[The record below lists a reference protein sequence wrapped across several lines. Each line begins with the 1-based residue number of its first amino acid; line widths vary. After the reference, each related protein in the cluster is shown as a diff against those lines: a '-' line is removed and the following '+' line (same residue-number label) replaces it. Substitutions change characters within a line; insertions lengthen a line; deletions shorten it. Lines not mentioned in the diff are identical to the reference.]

1 MSALVDELLKQAA
14 ILERHAFKTKCWPG
28 DNDFEDAAN
37 PMRRAAAE
45 LTTLQSRL
53 EAVKAERDA
62 ARELLTGEQQALDRT
77 IDSYQSEYRKREAA
91 EARVEELQKDRDRLD
106 FLDACNQRLNASYG
120 TNYRWELILNHNVNR
135 LMLGHLNVDLN
146 DAKAH
151 GWPSCR
157 DAIDREMLRVVAAR
171 ALSPARTEEGKP

>member
-1 MSALVDELLKQAA
+1 MSALVDELRARAEARALASKPFPPETF
-14 ILERHAFKTKCWPG
+14 IEW
-28 DNDFEDAAN
+28 
-37 PMRRAAAE
+37 RAAAE

-53 EAVKAERDA
+53 EAVKAENA
-62 ARELLTGEQQALDRT
+62 ELRT
-77 IDSYQSEYRKREAA
+77 QDDPCFTYAFKVRAEAA

-171 ALSPARTEEGKP
+171 ALSPARTEPDLSKGGEE

>member
-1 MSALVDELLKQAA
+1 MSAPVDQLRAWPLNGYAPGGYTCKCSTCEKEFIGDKRAVVC
-14 ILERHAFKTKCWPG
+14 LECAVLASKRL
-28 DNDFEDAAN
+28 N
-37 PMRRAAAE
+37 
-45 LTTLQSRL
+45 TTLQSSL
-53 EAVKAERDA
+53 EAVKAENA
-62 ARELLTGEQQALDRT
+62 ELRT
-77 IDSYQSEYRKREAA
+77 QDDPCFTYAFKVRAEAA

>member
-1 MSALVDELLKQAA
+1 MSALVDELLKQAT

-53 EAVKAERDA
+53 EAVEAERDDARRKLFPYADATEISGMSWSGFYLIGDEKSISKLRQIENDA
-62 ARELLTGEQQALDRT
+62 AQIE
-77 IDSYQSEYRKREAA
+77 IYRKAFEERTAAA
-91 EARVEELQKDRDRLD
+91 EARVEDLQKALAEAINEAEAKGRDLRND
-106 FLDACNQRLNASYG
+106 DATRRGAIYAAQ
-120 TNYRWELILNHNVNR
+120 LIR
-135 LMLGHLNVDLN
+135 
-146 DAKAH
+146 A
-151 GWPSCR
+151 
-157 DAIDREMLRVVAAR
+157 